1 MDENGYPTYRCLNTG
16 QYDRL
21 NGGTTDNQY
30 VIPYNPTLLQL
41 FNCHINVEV
50 VSTCD
55 RIFGRPLQSKS
66 HSILLLPVHLI
77 NWHTVTISE
86 EANDDAINEALQKRT
101 MLLEYFDLNRRDSQ
115 ARQYTYAE
123 IPCYYVFKKERGEN
137 ALKWMKRKGSF
148 NVIGRMYSI
157 SPSQSELFHLR
168 LLLIVVKGATSYD
181 HLRTVNNIV
190 HDIFRSACLALGLI
204 EDDGEWERA
213 LTEGEVW
220 MMPQQL
226 RRLFVQ
232 NQANNEMSLQQHKE
246 IDEMQY
252 VKLNSKQ
259 KDIVDEVLNVVIQ
272 DKRIPSSSCY
282 YIDGPG
288 FPKQFCSETIM
299 DENGYA
305 TYRRLNTGQYDR
317 LNGGT
322 TDNQYVVPYNPT
334 LLQLFNCHI
343 NVEVVSIVIGAT
355 SYDHLRTVNNI
366 VHDTFRSA
374 CLALGLIE
382 DDEEW
387 ERALTEGEVWMMPQ
401 QLRRLFVQNQT
412 NNKMSL
418 QQHKEIGEMQYVKL
432 NSKQKDIVDEVL
444 NVVIQDK
451 RIPSSSCYYIDGPE
465 YLNTLNPS
473 NFLPYELRLRANC
486 IVMLLRNLS
495 INEGLCNGTRMQVLE
510 LSNNLLRCRILTV
523 NFDFIMAEANEMNDP
538 FAWIYNLDNVQLAD
552 ELRNRELTAVG
563 GIAAKQYSIG
573 NFSNDHQDGDLLQ
586 NLEMHHEFQDNLV
599 GQNFNSEFTNNIP
612 NPNPDLRNSITV
624 GPRSQSTTIK

>member
-1 MDENGYPTYRCLNTG
+1 MDENGYPTYRCLNTK

-30 VIPYNPTLLQL
+30 VVPYNPTLLQL

-66 HSILLLPVHLI
+66 NSIFRLPVHLI
-77 NWHTVTISE
+77 NRHTVTISE

-101 MLLEYFDLNRRDSQ
+101 MLLEYFDLNRRDPQ

-137 ALKWMKRKGSF
+137 ALKWVKRKGSF
-148 NVIGRMYSI
+148 NVIGRI
-157 SPSQSELFHLR
+157 

-226 RRLFVQ
+226 RRLFLQ
-232 NQANNEMSLQQHKE
+232 NQANNEMSLQQHK
-246 IDEMQY
+246 
-252 VKLNSKQ
+252 K
-259 KDIVDEVLNVVIQ
+259 
-272 DKRIPSSSCY
+272 
-282 YIDGPG
+282 
-288 FPKQFCSETIM
+288 
-299 DENGYA
+299 
-305 TYRRLNTGQYDR
+305 
-317 LNGGT
+317 
-322 TDNQYVVPYNPT
+322 
-334 LLQLFNCHI
+334 
-343 NVEVVSIVIGAT
+343 
-355 SYDHLRTVNNI
+355 
-366 VHDTFRSA
+366 
-374 CLALGLIE
+374 
-382 DDEEW
+382 
-387 ERALTEGEVWMMPQ
+387 
-401 QLRRLFVQNQT
+401 
-412 NNKMSL
+412 
-418 QQHKEIGEMQYVKL
+418 IGEMQYVKL

-473 NFLPYELRLRANC
+473 NFPPYELRLRANC

-510 LSNNLLRCRILTV
+510 LSNNLLRCRILT
-523 NFDFIMAEANEMNDP
+523 
-538 FAWIYNLDNVQLAD
+538 
-552 ELRNRELTAVG
+552 G
-563 GIAAKQYSIG
+563 
-573 NFSNDHQDGDLLQ
+573 
-586 NLEMHHEFQDNLV
+586 DNL
-599 GQNFNSEFTNNIP
+599 GNH
-612 NPNPDLRNSITV
+612 
-624 GPRSQSTTIK
+624 